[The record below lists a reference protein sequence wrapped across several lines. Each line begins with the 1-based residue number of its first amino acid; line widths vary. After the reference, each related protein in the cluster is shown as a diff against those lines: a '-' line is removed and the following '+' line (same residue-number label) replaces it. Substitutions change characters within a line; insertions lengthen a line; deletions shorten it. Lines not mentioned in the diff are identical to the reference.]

1 MEKRSTEGLNP
12 SYTFRSGALVALFFF
27 LACSSPP
34 VATVAPRTKTDYT
47 AFLPQSCEASRS
59 PLFRD
64 IGPNDLLEV
73 EFISNF
79 DVLGREP
86 PTVSTQ
92 KGVLR
97 YVDPDGH
104 PQFVGAL
111 VRVDGN
117 LRSHCEHKPLRLELE
132 SEIVMVGV
140 VDTVTHDP
148 GAMDRLRAIYE
159 EYLSTDGEAQ
169 DKKGV
174 PQENNIFAHLG
185 DDIKIMTHCGVHEW
199 DRIGGKDAATQR
211 AHLLQEY
218 YLYQLLDLARTTTFK
233 TRLVRLTFRSA
244 DGAVLGTY
252 PAFFKE
258 PKTELARRCGLK
270 VMKNP
275 EGEVNKV
282 SYINFHLLNFLAMN
296 EDFDFPSHNVV
307 NLRDGAGVR
316 FLVPYDFDLSEV
328 SNPQY
333 ADQIGPVV
341 ARFLEWTSDFQYDDI
356 ALAQVVHLLSRQDD
370 FRALFRQSLLDDESK
385 KRALDWLDTAFETL
399 RRFVYERPADELKHM
414 EEIETSL
421 LGANPT

>member
-1 MEKRSTEGLNP
+1 MTRF
-12 SYTFRSGALVALFFF
+12 FRGGALVALVCFF

-34 VATVAPRTKTDYT
+34 VATVSPRAKTDYT

-59 PLFRD
+59 PLFRN
-64 IGPNDLLEV
+64 IGPNDLLEA
-73 EFISNF
+73 ELISNF

-86 PTVSTQ
+86 PTVSAQ

-97 YVDPDGH
+97 YVSPDGH
-104 PQFVGAL
+104 PRFVGAL

-117 LRSHCEHKPLRLELE
+117 LRSRCEYKPLRLEFE
-132 SEIVMVGV
+132 SEIVMAGV
-140 VDTVTHDP
+140 VDTVTTAR
-148 GAMDRLRAIYE
+148 GTEDRLREIYE
-159 EYLSTDGEAQ
+159 EYLSTDGEAR
-169 DKKGV
+169 DKKGIS
-174 PQENNIFAHLG
+174 QENNVFAHLG

-199 DRIGGKDAATQR
+199 DRIGGKDRESQR

-218 YLYQLLDLARTTTFK
+218 YLYQLMDSTQTSAFETRLAR
-233 TRLVRLTFRSA
+233 LTYRNA

-252 PAFFKE
+252 LAFFKE

-270 VMKNP
+270 LMKKP

-282 SYINFHLLNFLAMN
+282 SYTNFHLLNFLVMN

-316 FLVPYDFDLSEV
+316 FLVPHDFDLSEI
-328 SNPQY
+328 SHPQY
-333 ADQIGPVV
+333 ADQIGSVV
-341 ARFLEWTSDFQYDDI
+341 ARFIEWTSDFQYDDI
-356 ALAQVVHLLSRQDD
+356 ALAQVIHLLSRQDD
-370 FRALFRQSLLDDESK
+370 FRALVRRSLLDDKSK
-385 KRALDWLDTAFETL
+385 KRTLDWLDTAFEAL

-414 EEIETSL
+414 EEIEASL